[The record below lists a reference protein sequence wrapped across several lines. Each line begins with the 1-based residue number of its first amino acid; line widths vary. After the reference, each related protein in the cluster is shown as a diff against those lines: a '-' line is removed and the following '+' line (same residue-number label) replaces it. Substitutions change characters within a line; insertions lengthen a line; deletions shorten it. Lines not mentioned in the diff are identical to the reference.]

1 MENVLKNKPADTQ
14 LLAEIAG
21 LRSKI
26 MELELQL
33 REVEQQRLVEAET
46 RRDLMSAL
54 TRASG
59 LDQTLEILLVNL
71 RNLVP
76 YDLAGLF
83 LLTHEGRVAQDF
95 VPAISQGQAL
105 QTFPDDH
112 PLVADIHAS
121 QRPLIVNDIQ
131 VDSRFRDW
139 EEMELI
145 HSWMGVPILV
155 DGDMIGFLSLGSLLK
170 GVFSKADANL
180 VAAYTNQLSEILRQA
195 WQPETASIMNEGL
208 EVISRISHAL
218 GQAESQEDTYQA
230 ILEQINKLFGPVE
243 GAFIFPNSDSSELMV
258 KFTLDEANLGLRH
271 PRCDDLLWQAY
282 DHGKTMSVSD
292 IPGFLHQVS
301 REFYP
306 ALLKR
311 KKSAIVIPLKT
322 RDAAFGI
329 LLLAFPQ
336 FRNFSAEDLRLFET
350 LAQITSTALRRLFV
364 LEGLEKQL
372 SMERV
377 RLIEQTEQAAVM
389 EERQRLA
396 RELHDSVTQ
405 LIYSQVLYAGAGLKV
420 LGSGD
425 VELSQQYLNRIHQV
439 ARQALKEMR
448 LLVYELRPED
458 FLEDGLVGALQ
469 RRLDSVERR
478 SEINVQLIVEGQP
491 DLDEAAEIALYYIAM
506 EALNNI
512 LKHSGASSVV
522 ITLRGEGKQI
532 SLEIADDGQGFDLSQ
547 KEALS
552 GMGLLSMRERAAAFR
567 GHLQVITMPGSG
579 TRIIARIEGTG

>member
-1 MENVLKNKPADTQ
+1 MINNKPADTQ

-21 LRSKI
+21 LRSKM

-33 REVEQQRLVEAET
+33 QEVELQHRVEAET

-83 LLTHEGRVAQDF
+83 LLTHGGHMVQDF
-95 VPAISQGQAL
+95 SPELLKGPAL
-105 QTFPDDH
+105 QTFPDEH
-112 PLVADIHAS
+112 SLVTEIKAT
-121 QRPLIVNDIQ
+121 QRPLIITDIQ
-131 VDSRFRDW
+131 ADSRFENW
-139 EEMELI
+139 KEMELI
-145 HSWMGVPILV
+145 HGWMGVPILI
-155 DGDMIGFLSLGSLLK
+155 DKRMIGFLSLGSLQK
-170 GVFSKADANL
+170 DAYTKTEAGL
-180 VAAYTNQLSEILRQA
+180 VAAYSNQLADILRQA
-195 WQPETASIMNEGL
+195 WQPEMTSKNNEGL

-218 GQAESQEDTYQA
+218 GQAESQEDTYRV
-230 ILEQINKLFGPVE
+230 ILDQINKLFGPVE
-243 GAFIFPNSDSSELMV
+243 GAFIFPNSGASELV
-258 KFTLDEANLGLRH
+258 VRFTLDEANLGMKH
-271 PRCDDLLWQAY
+271 ARCDDLLWQVY
-282 DHGKTMSVSD
+282 ERGKTISVSD
-292 IPGFLHQVS
+292 IPGFLH
-301 REFYP
+301 RAPGEFYT

-311 KKSAIVIPLKT
+311 KKSAILIPLTT

-336 FRNFSAEDLRLFET
+336 FRNFSGEDMRLFDT
-350 LAQITSTALRRLFV
+350 LAQITSTTLRRLFV
-364 LEGLEKQL
+364 LEGVEKQL
-372 SMERV
+372 SMEKM

-420 LGSGD
+420 LGNGD
-425 VELSQQYLNRIHQV
+425 MTLSQQYLNRIHQV

-478 SEINVQLIVEGQP
+478 SDINVQLKIESQP
-491 DLDEAAEIALYYIAM
+491 VLDEAEEIALYYIAM

-522 ITLRGEGKQI
+522 ISLRGDGNRVE
-532 SLEIADDGQGFDLSQ
+532 LEIADDGQGFDVSQ
-547 KEALS
+547 KEASS
-552 GMGLLSMRERAAAFR
+552 GRGLLSMRERAAAFR
-567 GHLQVITMPGSG
+567 GSLQVISTPGSG
-579 TRIIARIEGTG
+579 TRIVASIEGRNE